1 MITVENL
8 TKQYGTTVA
17 VDDVSFTA
25 SSGRV
30 TGFLGPN
37 GAGKSTTLRIM
48 VGLTR
53 PDTGSATLRVHPAG
67 RPAAASCLAAGPA
80 AVSG

>member
-1 MITVENL
+1 MITVESV
-8 TKQYGTTVA
+8 TKTYAGFTA

-37 GAGKSTTLRIM
+37 GAGKSTTLRI
-48 VGLTR
+48 VTGLT
-53 PDTGSATLRVHPAG
+53 PPTPGCAYVAG
-67 RPAAASCLAAGPA
+67 RHFADLPNPGVAQMMLASR
-80 AVSG
+80 